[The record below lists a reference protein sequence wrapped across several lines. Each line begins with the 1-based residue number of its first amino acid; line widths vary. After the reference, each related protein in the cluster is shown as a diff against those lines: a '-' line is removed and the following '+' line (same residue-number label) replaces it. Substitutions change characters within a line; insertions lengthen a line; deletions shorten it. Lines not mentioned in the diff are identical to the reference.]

1 MKQVTL
7 YDNATLCLYSVSVFG
22 LYCNCSR
29 STAFFEKKLF
39 FYCATAVFLNILR
52 NVISLCHLKKR
63 NRFEKTTVV
72 QQKNYFFQT
81 AIAVAESPNT
91 ARCTQP
97 QSTSEL
103 RNGVCAGSLRS
114 KFNES

>member
-1 MKQVTL
+1 MQHCVCTQ
-7 YDNATLCLYSVSVFG
+7 CQ
-22 LYCNCSR
+22 CSDF
-29 STAFFEKKLF
+29 TAIAVDLLRFLKKKLF